1 VNRKLAACQSWIHPR
16 IAHTEPVYYHVV
28 SCLSYHPANYTG
40 IAGSLDV
47 FLGSDWGSC
56 NRPGLVAPSAPV
68 AVVSAADHSAPAA
81 LAADTAVDPA
91 LAV

>member
-1 VNRKLAACQSWIHPR
+1 
-16 IAHTEPVYYHVV
+16 
-28 SCLSYHPANYTG
+28 
-40 IAGSLDV
+40 V